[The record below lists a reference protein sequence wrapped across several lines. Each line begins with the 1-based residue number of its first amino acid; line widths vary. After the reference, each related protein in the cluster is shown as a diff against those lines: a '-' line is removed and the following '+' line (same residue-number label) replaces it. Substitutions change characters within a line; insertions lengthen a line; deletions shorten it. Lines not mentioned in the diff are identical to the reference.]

1 MKRFALG
8 FLTGAA
14 VLVLGVVGYLHF
26 GLANVAADTPIPE
39 WQTGWELSSRSR
51 LDSPHRP
58 VRLEESASAQRRRY
72 DRWR

>member
-26 GLANVAADTPIPE
+26 GLANVAADTPIPRMADRLGALIPF
-39 WQTGWELSSRSR
+39 TPRFAAPSR
-51 LDSPHRP
+51 
-58 VRLEESASAQRRRY
+58 AT
-72 DRWR
+72 